1 MKNGEEEFK
10 KTHIHIL
17 FKVGENARYIKS
29 IANEI
34 GIPVNYLQGCNKKAM
49 LMYLI
54 HLNNPEKTQYDIN
67 EVQGEL
73 RGELAEILY
82 DKEPENNKLA
92 VIVKMII
99 ERQITSV
106 QELLIYG
113 LETRNENIIRKYQ
126 YILMN
131 CIKERKEQT
140 TNRLLKKESV
150 KI

>member
-1 MKNGEEEFK
+1 
-10 KTHIHIL
+10 
-17 FKVGENARYIKS
+17 
-29 IANEI
+29 
-34 GIPVNYLQGCNKKAM
+34 
-49 LMYLI
+49 MYLI